1 MLSAGRPGPGLCWD
15 TAGRAFWLWWGT
27 SSWGTLACLGF
38 WGPHG
43 PWGLCRWHNT
53 LAELQDSRWAHCVSD
68 HGKVLLAHSKPR
80 PHKPRRRWEEGQ
92 LATGSPGASWWAT
105 TPKRSAH
112 GVQHPGSRAHLSPH
126 SPVTGRWCAPAAH
139 HRTPAW
145 PPPLGLAAEVSPGSL
160 PHCPPEV
167 HGGGSPGPYRTP
179 ALPPATPAH
188 LPGFLCNLLP
198 GLTLCTAPSE
208 LSLLLLVTNS

>member
-1 MLSAGRPGPGLCWD
+1 MLSAGRLGPGLCWD

-112 GVQHPGSRAHLSPH
+112 GVQHPGSRAH
-126 SPVTGRWCAPAAH
+126 PVPSQSCYWPLVCTCCPPQNPSLAPSSGPSCRGFPRVTAPLPTRGPRRRQSWAIQDPS
-139 HRTPAW
+139 TPACHPSAFAW
-145 PPPLGLAAEVSPGSL
+145 IPMQFASRPYSLHRPQRAVIAPLGDQ
-160 PHCPPEV
+160 
-167 HGGGSPGPYRTP
+167 
-179 ALPPATPAH
+179 
-188 LPGFLCNLLP
+188 
-198 GLTLCTAPSE
+198 
-208 LSLLLLVTNS
+208 